1 MQIFRADERWLAVA
15 ACFLIGL
22 GSARAS
28 HDPNAP
34 DHTPQTSGLTAPGGA
49 DHKTSVAKAVAPR
62 TRPDVRSSAVVVMDA
77 ADSSILY
84 ARNSKQPLPIASIT
98 KLMTAL
104 VVLESGEPLEETIEI
119 QPEDCE
125 LEKPVYSRLTPGTR
139 LTREELLRLALM
151 SSENRAAQAL
161 ARAHAGGLPAFVRE
175 MNAKAKE
182 LGMKTARFTEPTGL
196 SSHNVSSARDL
207 VKLVRAAAEN
217 PLIAQF
223 STDPHYTVVTP
234 THLLEYRN
242 TNTLVEKPDW
252 TIQVQKTG
260 YTNAAG
266 RCLVMQ
272 ALIEERPIVMVLLN
286 SFGKYTRVADA
297 RRIRRWLE
305 STLPDTQLAGTDG
318 VAAPAVSQG
327 SGNATGI

>member
-1 MQIFRADERWLAVA
+1 MQIFRAYERWLAVA
-15 ACFLIGL
+15 GCFLIGL
-22 GSARAS
+22 GSAKAS
-28 HDPNAP
+28 HAPGEP
-34 DHTPQTSGLTAPGGA
+34 DHAPKASGLSSPAGTEQEA
-49 DHKTSVAKAVAPR
+49 SVAKTRAPSLK
-62 TRPDVRSSAVVVMDA
+62 PDVRSSAVVVMDA

-84 ARNSKQPLPIASIT
+84 ARNSTQPLPIASIT

-161 ARAHAGGLPAFVRE
+161 ARAHPGGLTAFVRE
-175 MNAKAKE
+175 MNAKARE
-182 LGMKTARFTEPTGL
+182 LGMKTARFAEPTGL
-196 SSHNVSSARDL
+196 SSHNVSSAKDL

-223 STDPHYTVVTP
+223 STEPHYTVVTP
-234 THLLEYRN
+234 THVLEYRN

-305 STLPDTQLAGTDG
+305 STQPDTQLAGTDG
-318 VAAPAVSQG
+318 VAAPAVSQPTR
-327 SGNATGI
+327 STTGI